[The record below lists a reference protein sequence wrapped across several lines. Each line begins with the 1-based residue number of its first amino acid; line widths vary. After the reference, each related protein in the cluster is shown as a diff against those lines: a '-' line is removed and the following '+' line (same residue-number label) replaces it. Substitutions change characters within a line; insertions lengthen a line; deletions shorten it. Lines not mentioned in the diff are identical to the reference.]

1 MRYATHRLNSL
12 LLVMVTLIL
21 AFANLPSAYAF
32 DSTKIVLPAISD
44 KSGYNSPEL
53 NAALIGKLRSQF
65 RFPKY
70 EIILTD
76 SKVVAPDRLTLE
88 KIVTDAGADGTV
100 IVEISF
106 LRNFLQPSLL
116 GDEMVEITDL
126 NLSLTYFDK
135 KTSQFG
141 QFKAARSA
149 TEIVGPFSGPLPLA
163 MDALEEMLNRLDK
176 IFPRQFP
183 GPRY

>member
-1 MRYATHRLNSL
+1 MKYAPHRLKSL
-12 LLVMVTLIL
+12 FLVMVTLIMI
-21 AFANLPSAYAF
+21 FANLPSAYAF
-32 DSTKIVLPAISD
+32 DSTKILLPAISD

-53 NAALIGKLRSQF
+53 NSALLGKLRGQF

-76 SKVVAPDRLTLE
+76 SKAVAPDRLTLE
-88 KIVTDAGADGTV
+88 KITNDAGAEGTV
-100 IVEISF
+100 IVEINF
-106 LRNFLQPSLL
+106 LRTFLQQSLL
-116 GDEMVEITDL
+116 GDEMVEVTDL

-135 KTSQFG
+135 KTSQYG

-149 TEIVGPFSGPLPLA
+149 TEIVGVFSGPLPLA
-163 MDALEEMLNRLDK
+163 LDALEEMLNRLDK
-176 IFPRQFP
+176 IFPRKFP

>member
-1 MRYATHRLNSL
+1 MKKYAPHRLKSL
-12 LLVMVTLIL
+12 LLVMVTLIMI
-21 AFANLPSAYAF
+21 FANLPSAYAF
-32 DSTKIVLPAISD
+32 DSTKIVLSVSD

-53 NAALIGKLRSQF
+53 NAALLGKLRSQF

-88 KIVTDAGADGTV
+88 KITNDAGAEGTV
-100 IVEISF
+100 IVEINF
-106 LRNFLQPSLL
+106 LRNYLQQSLL
-116 GDEMVEITDL
+116 GDEMVEVTDL

-135 KTSQFG
+135 KTSQHG
-141 QFKAARSA
+141 QFKAVRSA
-149 TEIVGPFSGPLPLA
+149 TEIAGVFSGPLPLA
-163 MDALEEMLNRLDK
+163 LDALEEMLNRLDK

-183 GPRY
+183 GSRY